1 MSKKFI
7 RIYEE
12 EGADNWSFLD
22 YLQERHATLVLLRG
36 HTFNQYH
43 AGCMLQDGDSGLAE
57 EVVKFIDSWDE
68 IKNIKGEVAYGL
80 FARSFRNGYYAFRID
95 EVNPD
100 HLSRL
105 DRLIGVFVVTDKTLS
120 IDSLKGF
127 ARYTAQLLRG
137 DIYCYELYESREDFE
152 NGDYADKM
160 GQFESIQAVL
170 DELMFLFDGRNGKPS
185 YADAEIVFG

>member
-68 IKNIKGEVAYGL
+68 IKKMKGEVVFGL
-80 FARSFRNGYYAFRID
+80 FARSFRNDYYAFRID
-95 EVNPD
+95 EVDPD
-100 HLSRL
+100 YLFGL
-105 DRLIGVFVVTDKTLS
+105 DRLIGVFVVTDKSLS
-120 IDSLKGF
+120 FDSLNGY
-127 ARYTAQLLRG
+127 ASYMAHLIRG
-137 DIYCYELYESREDFE
+137 DLYCYELYESREDFE

-160 GQFESIQAVL
+160 GEFQSIQAVL

>member
-12 EGADNWSFLD
+12 EGADNWSFLN
-22 YLQERHATLVLLRG
+22 YLQDRHATLVLLRG

-57 EVVKFIDSWDE
+57 EVVKFVDSWDE
-68 IKNIKGEVAYGL
+68 VKNIKGEIVWGL

-100 HLSRL
+100 QLSRM
-105 DRLIGVFVVTDKTLS
+105 DRLIGVFVVTDKSLS

-127 ARYTAQLLRG
+127 ASYTAHLIRG
-137 DIYCYELYESREDFE
+137 DLYCYELYESREDFE
-152 NGDYADKM
+152 NGDWADKM

-170 DELMFLFDGRNGKPS
+170 DELMYLFDGRNGKPS